1 MARDEMRA
9 ATEAATADETD
20 ISGAPAGTPA
30 DAPREDALASNVHD
44 CALVFEGGG
53 YRGAYTAGIAN
64 ALLEH
69 EVYFDFVCGLSAG
82 ASHTVDYV
90 SRDHTRVKEAFM
102 ARGGNQ
108 EIGGVG
114 SFLRGKGYFNAD
126 YLYEGC
132 VRDGALPFDFETFS
146 ANPAR
151 VAIQAFE
158 RDTGRTVVFTKK
170 EMPDVWELLR
180 RVRASSTLPVMM
192 PPSPVDDRVL
202 LDGGLGEGAGI
213 PVHLAEKAGYERFFF
228 VSTRPDGYRKKPPT
242 ERERAMFL
250 RMGKNRP
257 YLRNALLTRSERYNA
272 ELDRLAGLERE
283 GRLMWVRPDF
293 MPVRSTT
300 IDPLELEQAY
310 KMGHAQAER
319 EMDRWTDFLFG
330 GNA

>member
-1 MARDEMRA
+1 MGL
-9 ATEAATADETD
+9 TT
-20 ISGAPAGTPA
+20 
-30 DAPREDALASNVHD
+30 NVD
-44 CALVFEGGG
+44 GCALVFEGGG
-53 YRGAYTAGIAN
+53 YRAGYTAGMAT
-64 ALLEH
+64 ALLEQGI
-69 EVYFDFVCGLSAG
+69 YFPFACGISAG
-82 ASHTVDYV
+82 ASNTVNYLT
-90 SRDHTRVKEAFM
+90 RDKGRARWAFVDLAGDPEA
-102 ARGGNQ
+102 GGRRTALQ
-108 EIGGVG
+108 
-114 SFLRGKGYFNAD
+114 GKGYINGD
-126 YLYEGC
+126 YCYRGVIEQGI
-132 VRDGALPFDFETFS
+132 VPFDWETFA

-151 VAIQAFE
+151 MRLQAFE